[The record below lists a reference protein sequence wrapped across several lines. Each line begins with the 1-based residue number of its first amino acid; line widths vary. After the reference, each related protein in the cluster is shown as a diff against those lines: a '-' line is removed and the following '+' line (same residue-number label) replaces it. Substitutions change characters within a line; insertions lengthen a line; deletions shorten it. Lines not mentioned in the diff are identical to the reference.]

1 MTLPLENLD
10 DKSFSDLVRDAVA
23 RIPVYAPQWTDHN
36 KSDPGI
42 TLIELLAWIVEM
54 QIYRL
59 NRVTDKSRLKFLK
72 LLGIK
77 GLEPASSALVDLSFA
92 MAEGPAATSGLVIPA
107 NTQAAARDLATGEE
121 IIFETVQDLFIS
133 RLRIVAVLT
142 INNDGSLLDKT
153 ESNRSESANFSAFGS
168 DPSNGD
174 TLYLGLDSSPKD
186 QELTVAFYLHQ
197 KWRISGSG
205 NGASHSNVVLVW
217 EYYAGGDWRSDTS
230 WIELNKVAE
239 LEGDAG
245 DVVRDTT
252 DDLTMSGKALIRV
265 QGDASHTIIGEQD
278 LYWIRIRV
286 ARSGYYTPPVI
297 ESILSNVV
305 SAIEKAQ
312 FTSGFSSPGLPGLQ
326 ISLGKVPVIRDS
338 LELVIESESF
348 DWTVVGD
355 LDASGSGDRHYALD
369 PVSGT
374 ITFGDGI
381 HGKIP
386 PRGENNITVSFSTG
400 GGIRGNVAKGA
411 INRVLDSELAPKV
424 QVNNRRAALG
434 GKDSETLEEA
444 IGRARTELRTVN
456 RAVTPDDYEFIA
468 LKTPGL
474 SVARAKAIPLYHPSQ
489 PGPVPDTVTMIV
501 VPNSYK
507 PMPIPGLDFLKT
519 VYRHVDLHRTMGT
532 EIFVIPPI
540 YLEVIVLATVIRMPT
555 DRKETVETAIMD
567 RLNRFLSP
575 LKGGGSDKNGW
586 PFGRPVYIS
595 EIYALLDQVKGV
607 DYIKKLTLV
616 RSSIC
621 KPAGNGGI
629 SGQDELE
636 CVVDGEE
643 IDGDIQM
650 PAYGLACSGKHE
662 VVAYSE
668 EEYSKIPNKEV

>member
-23 RIPVYAPQWTDHN
+23 SIPVYAPQWTDHN

-59 NRVTDKSRLKFLK
+59 NRVTDRNRLKFLK
-72 LLGIK
+72 LLGLM
-77 GLEPASSALVDLSFA
+77 GLEPARSALVDLSFI
-92 MAEGPAATSGLVIPA
+92 MAESPAATNGLVIPA
-107 NTQAAARDLATGEE
+107 NTQVAASDPATGEE

-133 RLRIVAVLT
+133 SMRIAAVLT
-142 INNDGSLLDKT
+142 IKNDGSLSDKT
-153 ESNRSESANFSAFGS
+153 ESNQSESTNFSVFGD
-168 DPSNGD
+168 DPANGD
-174 TLYLGLDSSPKD
+174 ALYLGLDSSPKD

-205 NGASHSNVVLVW
+205 NGSSHSNVVLVW
-217 EYYAGGDWRSDTS
+217 EYYAGGDWRSDTN
-230 WIELNKVAE
+230 WKELIKVAE
-239 LEGDAG
+239 REGNAV

-252 DDLTMSGKALIRV
+252 DDLTVSGKAWIRV
-265 QGDASHTIIGEQD
+265 QGDASHTTIGERD
-278 LYWIRIRV
+278 LYWIRIRI
-286 ARSGYYTPPVI
+286 AKSGYYAPPVI

-305 SAIEKAQ
+305 SAIQRAQ
-312 FTSGFSSPGLPGLQ
+312 ITSSFSSPGLPKLQ

-338 LELVIESESF
+338 LELAINGENS
-348 DWTVVGD
+348 DWTVVSD
-355 LDASGSGDRHYALD
+355 LDASGPGDRHYTLD
-369 PVSGT
+369 PVSGK

-386 PRGENNITVSFSTG
+386 PKGENNITVSFSSG
-400 GGIRGNVAKGA
+400 GGIRGNVAKDA

-424 QVNNRRAALG
+424 LVNNQRVAFG
-434 GKDSETLEEA
+434 GKDAETLEEA

-456 RAVTPDDYEFIA
+456 RAVTPDDYEFVA

-489 PGPVPDTVTMIV
+489 PGSVPDTVTMIV

-507 PMPIPGLDFLKT
+507 PMPIPGPDFLKT

-555 DRKETVETAIMD
+555 DRKETVETAVLD
-567 RLNRFLSP
+567 RLNSFLSP

-621 KPAGNGGI
+621 KPAGNGAI

-636 CVVDGEE
+636 CIVDGSEV
-643 IDGDIQM
+643 DGDIQM
-650 PAYGLACSGKHE
+650 PAYGLACSGKHK

-668 EEYSKIPNKEV
+668 DEYSKISNTEV